1 MNTPTQN
8 AKFKVGIAGATGY
21 IGSEAMRILSTHPEI
36 ELAWVTSESRVGR
49 KVWEDFPNLL
59 GFVRDEFRQF
69 EPELLGDV
77 DAAIMCLPH
86 GGAMETIKTA
96 VDRFPKVKLVDA
108 SGDFRSP
115 RLDKWEE
122 YYKTKHT
129 AREYQSKFVYGF
141 SEVNREKIKQA
152 QYVANPGCFATSIN
166 VLLAPFAKHGE
177 LVGDVC
183 VNAYTGSSGAGN
195 KPAQTTHHPERGQN
209 VRAYKVLEHQHLVE
223 VVPFLE
229 DLHEGNE
236 FDLYFVPQSGPWVR
250 GIFATAFIPL
260 NQQHSLATVNEMV
273 RNAWEGETFIHVVD
287 GSPELRLVQNT
298 NMVHVSYRAQ
308 GDMLVGM
315 CAIDN
320 LVKGGAGQAVQNL
333 NLMLGLD
340 ESTGLMHPAG
350 YV

>member
-1 MNTPTQN
+1 MNNPKHST
-8 AKFKVGIAGATGY
+8 FKVGIAGATGY
-21 IGSEAMRILSTHPEI
+21 IGSEVMRLLSTHPNVEI
-36 ELAWVTSESRVGR
+36 AWVTSDSRAGR
-49 KVWEDFPNLL
+49 KVWEEFPNLL
-59 GFVRDEFRQF
+59 GFVRDEFVSF
-69 EPELLGDV
+69 EPALLADV

-86 GGAMETIKTA
+86 GGAMETIKVA
-96 VDRFPKVKLVDA
+96 VDRFPKVKLVDV

-122 YYKTKHT
+122 YYKTRHT
-129 AREYQSKFVYGF
+129 AREYQSRFVYGF
-141 SEVNREKIKQA
+141 TEFNREKIRQA

-166 VLLAPFAKHGE
+166 ILLAPFARHGE

-183 VNAYTGSSGAGN
+183 VAAMTGSSGSGN

-229 DLHEGNE
+229 GLHKGND
-236 FDLYFVPQSGPWVR
+236 FDLFFVPQSGPWVR

-260 NQQHSLATVNEMV
+260 NQQHSLATVNALISE
-273 RNAWEGETFIHVVD
+273 AYGKEKFIHIVE
-287 GSPELRLVQNT
+287 GTPEMRLVQNT
-298 NMVHVSYRAQ
+298 NMAHVTYRAQ
-308 GDMLVGM
+308 GEMLVGL
-315 CAIDN
+315 CALDN

-340 ESTGLMHPAG
+340 ESTGLMNPAG